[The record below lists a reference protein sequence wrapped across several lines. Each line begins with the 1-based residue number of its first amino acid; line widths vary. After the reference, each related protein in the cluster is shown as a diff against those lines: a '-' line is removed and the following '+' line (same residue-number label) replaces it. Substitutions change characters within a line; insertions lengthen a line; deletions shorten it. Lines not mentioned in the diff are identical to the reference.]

1 MDVVWI
7 ISIGLAFIV
16 EGMIPFLFPAQWRR
30 AVENLAKF
38 TDGQIRSVGLFALI
52 CGLAVIW
59 ISRLFS

>member
-1 MDVVWI
+1 MNDVWI

-30 AVENLAKF
+30 AVESIAKF
-38 TDGQIRSVGLFALI
+38 TDGQIRTVGLFALL

-59 ISRLFS
+59 VAQLFS